1 MSNPPRPSSLS
12 LLSCLVT
19 VTLYASV
26 SSASPWLLP
35 PDTLVLSGRYDYASA
50 SEEFLAD
57 EGTLQRYPLEGR
69 YLANTYTLG
78 ARFGLS
84 ERFELEMSLPLKVV
98 SFRSDPV
105 ILLTPPEGGDSFNF
119 YQENIISFNQSSVG
133 LGDLNLAARFS
144 LSAYPIASSIELAVS
159 APTGYQ
165 APAGTFGAKPSSSD
179 DFVAQAQE
187 LARPENIRDD
197 VTLGDGV
204 FSFTPTFHAGF
215 GSSFGLFVRGSAG
228 VRIRN
233 GGAGDQLI
241 TEAKTGYFITQWML
255 VYGGVYSELA
265 LSRGRVIGLS
275 IAADDPSLPAEE
287 YEGLENLKPIPV
299 TLDRDLIA
307 TPIGVLFKPLKAV
320 DMTLTY
326 SPIVSGRNVA
336 KAHTVSVGVNVV
348 SSY

>member
-1 MSNPPRPSSLS
+1 MSHLTHPSPLRSLIY
-12 LLSCLVT
+12 L
-19 VTLYASV
+19 TLITLFPSFTI
-26 SSASPWLLP
+26 ASPWLLP
-35 PDTLVLSGRYDYASA
+35 PDTLVLSGRYDYTYA

-105 ILLTPPEGGDSFNF
+105 ILLSPTNDADPFNF

-133 LGDLNLAARFS
+133 LGDLNLIARFS
-144 LSAYPIASSIELAVS
+144 TSTYPIASSIELAVS

-165 APAGTFGAKPSSSD
+165 PPTGTFGDMPSSSD
-179 DFVAQAQE
+179 DFVSQAQD

-215 GSSFGLFVRGSAG
+215 GSSFGLFLRGSAG
-228 VRIRN
+228 LRLRN

-255 VYGGVYSELA
+255 IYGGVYSELT
-265 LSRGRVIGLS
+265 LRRGRVIGLS
-275 IAADDPSLPAEE
+275 IAAEDPALPAEE
-287 YEGLENLKPIPV
+287 YEGLANLKPIPV
-299 TLDRDLIA
+299 TLDRDLIT

-320 DMTLTY
+320 DITLTY
-326 SPIVSGRNVA
+326 SPIISGRNVA
-336 KAHTVSVGVNVV
+336 KAHTVSIGVNVV